1 MSDPKSH
8 ASRRHRIAVFNVKY
22 SANVGDGAIA
32 ESLEAELARHDFIEC
47 VTSIDL
53 AGRSAYGQGLRHR
66 GTVMAVL
73 QQLGPNSREAVS
85 SVLLRALTEFR
96 LRPVWR
102 KCLDGQN
109 AVVIGGGQLIQ
120 GTDLNFPVKL
130 NAAMREVRRRKLPCL
145 VYGVGVAHTL
155 SPQAA
160 RLFRRAFAGSLSAVF
175 VRDAE
180 SQASWDR
187 HFAQP
192 DIPRARLCWDPAV
205 LMDAVVPL
213 PSPAP
218 RKRYRIG
225 VGVAAPLVLAHH
237 ALDQHFDT
245 KTLDDFWASL
255 AAGLVEAGFD
265 IAWFTN
271 GAEEDETYLDQLMP
285 KVGTIG
291 ASKHARIPHPTHPQA
306 LARSIADCDGI
317 VSHRLHANILAFAY
331 RKAHIGLTWDAKL
344 TSFFRATGRAECAMP
359 ATRDNVASIV
369 ALLKRDIENG
379 LPLATHERLQLDAR
393 TMIGQAAAVLN
404 NAIVAEASGSRPA
417 WRR

>member
-1 MSDPKSH
+1 MADPRSP

-32 ESLEAELARHDFIEC
+32 ESLEAELARHGSVER

-73 QQLGPNSREAVS
+73 QRLSPGLREAVS
-85 SVLLRALTEFR
+85 SALLRALTEFR

-102 KCLDGQN
+102 KSLDGQT
-109 AVVIGGGQLIQ
+109 AVMIGGGQLIQ

-130 NAAMREVRRRKLPCL
+130 NAAMREVRRRKLPCV

-160 RLFRRAFAGSLSAVF
+160 RLFRRAFAGNLSAVF

-180 SQASWDR
+180 SQAAWDR
-187 HFAQP
+187 HFPQP

-205 LMDAVVPL
+205 LMDAVVPS

-218 RKRYRIG
+218 RTRSRIG

-237 ALDQHFDT
+237 ALDQHFDA
-245 KTLDDFWASL
+245 KTMDDFWASL
-255 AAGLVEAGFD
+255 AAGLVDAGFD

-271 GAEEDETYLDQLMP
+271 GAEEDETYLDQLLQ
-285 KVGTIG
+285 KIG
-291 ASKHARIPHPTHPQA
+291 GIASHHVRIPRPTHPQV
-306 LARSIADCDGI
+306 LAKSIAECDGI

-331 RKAHIGLTWDAKL
+331 RKAHVGLTWDAKL
-344 TSFFRATGRAECAMP
+344 TSFFRATGRPECAMP
-359 ATRDNVASIV
+359 ATRDNVAPIV
-369 ALLKRDIENG
+369 ALLKRDVENG
-379 LPLATHERLQLDAR
+379 LPLAAHERIQVEAR
-393 TMIGQAAAVLN
+393 TMIGQAAGVLN
-404 NAIVAEASGSRPA
+404 DAIAAEAPGSRPA
-417 WRR
+417 SQR

>member
-1 MSDPKSH
+1 MSESGSQ
-8 ASRRHRIAVFNVKY
+8 ASRHHRIAIFNVKY

-32 ESLEAELARHDFIEC
+32 ESLEAELARHESIER

-53 AGRSAYGQGLRHR
+53 AGRSTYGQGLRHR

-73 QQLGPNSREAVS
+73 QRLSPRIREAVS
-85 SVLLRALTEFR
+85 AILLRALTEFR
-96 LRPVWR
+96 LRPLWR
-102 KCLDGQN
+102 KRLDGQH

-130 NAAMREVRRRKLPCL
+130 NAAMREVRRRKLPCV

-160 RLFRRAFAGSLSAVF
+160 RLFRRAFAGGLSAVF

-180 SQASWDR
+180 SQAAWNR

-192 DIPRARLCWDPAV
+192 DIPQARLCWDPAV
-205 LMDAVVPL
+205 LMDSVVPSL
-213 PSPAP
+213 PSSP
-218 RKRYRIG
+218 RARSRIG

-237 ALDQHFDT
+237 ALDQHFDAR
-245 KTLDDFWASL
+245 TLDEFWVSL
-255 AAGLVEAGFD
+255 AAGLIEAGFD

-285 KVGTIG
+285 KVAGIG
-291 ASKHARIPHPTHPQA
+291 SGNQTRIPRPFHPHE
-306 LARSIADCDGI
+306 LAGSIAECDGV

-331 RKAHIGLTWDAKL
+331 RKAHVGLTWDAKL
-344 TSFFRATGRAECAMP
+344 TSFFRATGRAECAMA
-359 ATRDNVASIV
+359 ATRDHVGAIV
-369 ALLKRDIENG
+369 ALLKRDVDDG
-379 LPLATHERLQLDAR
+379 LPFATHERLQVESRA
-393 TMIGQAAAVLN
+393 MIGQAAAVLD
-404 NAIVAEASGSRPA
+404 EALAGRSSSGRPTSR
-417 WRR
+417 R